1 MYILLKQRL
10 NYMANFSYKTMLQ
23 AFKNS
28 DQSFDGKFYVAVKS
42 TGIYC
47 LPSCKARLPMEK
59 NIIFMT
65 TRDEAIQS
73 GFRGCLRCKS
83 EFYPNVNPKWL
94 KEIKKHLDNSINKK
108 VTETELVTLAN
119 VDIST
124 IRRYF
129 KYHFKFTPLSYHRKK
144 RLLHAKNLIA
154 SGFNYINAGYES
166 GFESVSGFRDAFYKE
181 FAQTPGEI
189 NGEN

>member
-1 MYILLKQRL
+1 MNNLDYQ
-10 NYMANFSYKTMLQ
+10 AMLQ

-28 DQSFDGKFYVAVKS
+28 DSSFDGKFYVCVKS

-47 LPSCKARLPMEK
+47 LPSCRARLPQEK
-59 NIIFMT
+59 NINFVS
-65 TRDEAIQS
+65 TRDEAIQD

-83 EFYPNVNPKWL
+83 ELYPDVNPKW
-94 KEIKKHLDNSINKK
+94 INKIK
-108 VTETELVTLAN
+108 EYLDETIDNKIDENELVKLAK

-129 KYHFKFTPLSYHRKK
+129 KNQYQITPLAYHRRK
-144 RLLHAKNLIA
+144 RLQHAKDLIHNG
-154 SGFNYINAGYES
+154 SDYIKAAYET

-181 FAQTPGEI
+181 FAKTPGEI
-189 NGEN
+189 ND